1 MLVFIIYYPLDI
13 YMKHRKILVLG
24 RLLTDNNMS
33 EKQSRLDALK
43 KKQEQ
48 LRAQIQKLESLE
60 KARERKRDTRRKILI
75 GSYFIDQ
82 ANQEGTL
89 FDLYQQ
95 LNHYIKRNADRELFH
110 LEPIQEEQSVLETE
124 PME

>member
-1 MLVFIIYYPLDI
+1 M
-13 YMKHRKILVLG
+13 
-24 RLLTDNNMS
+24 TDNKMS

-48 LRAQIQKLESLE
+48 IRAQIQKLESLE
-60 KARERKRDTRRKILI
+60 KARERKRDARRKILI
-75 GSYFIDQ
+75 GSYFIDK

-95 LNHYIKRNADRELFH
+95 MNHYIKRNADRELFH

-124 PME
+124 AIE

>member
-1 MLVFIIYYPLDI
+1 
-13 YMKHRKILVLG
+13 
-24 RLLTDNNMS
+24 MS

-60 KARERKRDTRRKILI
+60 KSRERKRDTRRKILV
-75 GSYFIDQ
+75 GSYFIDK

-89 FDLYQQ
+89 FD
-95 LNHYIKRNADRELFH
+95 
-110 LEPIQEEQSVLETE
+110 
-124 PME
+124 

>member
-1 MLVFIIYYPLDI
+1 
-13 YMKHRKILVLG
+13 
-24 RLLTDNNMS
+24 MS

-43 KKQEQ
+43 KKQEL

-60 KARERKRDTRRKILI
+60 KSRERKRDTRRKILV
-75 GSYFIDQ
+75 GSYFIDK

-95 LNHYIKRNADRELFH
+95 IDKYIKRNVDRELFY
-110 LEPIQEEQSVLETE
+110 LEPIKEEQSNSKLEE
-124 PME
+124 LESQ